1 MRDPHSLASGPG
13 QPVLIV
19 TGLSGAGK
27 TTALGALADGG
38 YEIVDGVPLSL
49 LGRLLRPDQGEATV
63 AAHPLAIGVD
73 VRTRD
78 FSVEDLLRFIDERN
92 AEASVNL
99 RLVFL
104 FCDEEDLRRRYTVT
118 RRRHP
123 LAATAPVS
131 EGIALERQILA
142 PLRERADVAI
152 DTTGLSPSELKAIL
166 DGQFGL
172 SVQGG
177 LVIQVVSFSYRSGL
191 PREADL
197 VFDVRFLA
205 NPHYD
210 PELKPLTGLDEAVGR
225 HIAGDRMFKPFFDS
239 LTRLLDPLLPRY
251 SAEGKCYL
259 TIAVGCTGGRHRSVF
274 VAEELAQHL
283 QALGGN
289 VEVYHRDLTRS
300 GALVPVAE
308 AGAS

>member
-1 MRDPHSLASGPG
+1 M
-13 QPVLIV
+13 IV

-49 LGRLLRPDQGEATV
+49 LGRLLRPDQGEAAV
-63 AAHPLAIGVD
+63 APHPLAIGVD

-78 FSVEDLLRFIDERN
+78 FSVEDLLRFIDDRN

-123 LAATAPVS
+123 LAATGPVS
-131 EGIALERQILA
+131 EGIALERRILA

-166 DGQFGL
+166 DGQCGL
-172 SVQGG
+172 AVQGG
-177 LVIQVVSFSYRSGL
+177 LVIQVVSFSFRSGL

-283 QALGGN
+283 RALGGN

>member
-1 MRDPHSLASGPG
+1 M
-13 QPVLIV
+13 IV

-49 LGRLLRPDQGEATV
+49 LGRLLRPDQGEAAV
-63 AAHPLAIGVD
+63 APHPLAIGVD

-78 FSVEDLLRFIDERN
+78 FSVEDLLRFIDDRN

-104 FCDEEDLRRRYTVT
+104 FCDEEDLRRRYSVT

-131 EGIALERQILA
+131 EGIARERRILA
-142 PLRERADVAI
+142 PLRERADVAV

-172 SVQGG
+172 AVQGR

-210 PELKPLTGLDEAVGR
+210 PELKPLTGLDKAVGH

-283 QALGGN
+283 RALGGN

>member
-1 MRDPHSLASGPG
+1 M
-13 QPVLIV
+13 IV

-49 LGRLLRPDQGEATV
+49 LGRLLRPDQGEAAV
-63 AAHPLAIGVD
+63 APHPLAIGVD

-78 FSVEDLLRFIDERN
+78 FSVEDLLRFIDDRN
-92 AEASVNL
+92 AEESVNL

-172 SVQGG
+172 AVQGG
-177 LVIQVVSFSYRSGL
+177 LVIQVVSFSFRSGL

-274 VAEELAQHL
+274 VAEDLAQHL
-283 QALGGN
+283 RALGGN

>member
-1 MRDPHSLASGPG
+1 M
-13 QPVLIV
+13 IV

-49 LGRLLRPDQGEATV
+49 LGRLLRPDQGEAAV
-63 AAHPLAIGVD
+63 APHPLAIGVD

-78 FSVEDLLRFIDERN
+78 FSVEDLLRFIDDRN
-92 AEASVNL
+92 GEASVNL

-177 LVIQVVSFSYRSGL
+177 LVIQVVSFSFRSGL

-274 VAEELAQHL
+274 VAETLARHWA
-283 QALGGN
+283 ALGGN
-289 VEVYHRDLTRS
+289 VKVYHRDLTRS
-300 GALVPVAE
+300 GALVPLAE
-308 AGAS
+308 AGAG

>member
-1 MRDPHSLASGPG
+1 M
-13 QPVLIV
+13 IV

-49 LGRLLRPDQGEATV
+49 LGRLLRPDHGEAAV
-63 AAHPLAIGVD
+63 APHPLAIGVD

-104 FCDEEDLRRRYTVT
+104 FCDEEDLQRRYTVT

-131 EGIALERQILA
+131 EGIARERQILA
-142 PLRERADVAI
+142 PLRERADNAI

-172 SVQGG
+172 SVRGG
-177 LVIQVVSFSYRSGL
+177 LVLQVVSFSYRSGL

-210 PELKPLTGLDEAVGR
+210 PELKPLTGLDEAVGH
-225 HIAGDRMFKPFFDS
+225 HIAADRMFKPFFDS

-283 QALGGN
+283 RALGGN

>member
-1 MRDPHSLASGPG
+1 M
-13 QPVLIV
+13 IV

-49 LGRLLRPDQGEATV
+49 LGRLLRPNEGEETV
-63 AAHPLAIGVD
+63 APHPLAIGVD

-78 FSVEDLLRFIDERN
+78 FSVEDLLRFIDERH
-92 AEASVNL
+92 AEAGSDI

-123 LAATAPVS
+123 LAAAAPVS
-131 EGIALERQILA
+131 EGIARERRILA
-142 PLRERADVAI
+142 PLREHADVAI

-172 SVQGG
+172 SVRGS

-210 PELKPLTGLDEAVGR
+210 PVLKPLTGLDEAVGR

-274 VAEELAQHL
+274 VAESLARHL
-283 QALGGN
+283 AALGGN
-289 VEVYHRDLTRS
+289 VKVFHRDLTRS

-308 AGAS
+308 AGAG

>member
-1 MRDPHSLASGPG
+1 M
-13 QPVLIV
+13 IV

-49 LGRLLRPDQGEATV
+49 LGRLLRPDQGEAAV
-63 AAHPLAIGVD
+63 APHPLAIGVD

-78 FSVEDLLRFIDERN
+78 FSVEDLLRFIDDRN

-131 EGIALERQILA
+131 EGIARERRILA

-172 SVQGG
+172 AVQGR

-210 PELKPLTGLDEAVGR
+210 PELKPLTGLDEAVGH

-283 QALGGN
+283 RALGGN